1 MASDLYRLQLGGSA
15 QPGIGSP
22 PFSGSIVVPATDGTR
37 NKHGKGEDTVDFL
50 RVESVFHQWLLGFGP
65 VRVVQKGGAAYNHP
79 GKKEI
84 SRA

>member
-1 MASDLYRLQLGGSA
+1 ME
-15 QPGIGSP
+15 
-22 PFSGSIVVPATDGTR
+22 
-37 NKHGKGEDTVDFL
+37 HGKGEDTIDFL
-50 RVESVFHQWLLGFGP
+50 RVESVFHPWLLGFGP